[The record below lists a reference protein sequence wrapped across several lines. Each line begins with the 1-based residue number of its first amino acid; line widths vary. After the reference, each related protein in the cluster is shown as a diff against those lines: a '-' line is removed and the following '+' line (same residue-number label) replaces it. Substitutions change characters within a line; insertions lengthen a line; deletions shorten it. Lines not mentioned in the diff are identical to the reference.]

1 MGQLFKELNLTHG
14 GNRES
19 FFIIVHLDHFK
30 RIKFVWIGLILR
42 LNVLEFLTVYTGLE
56 DFAECTLTDTR
67 LIGENL
73 GCPKL

>member
-1 MGQLFKELNLTHG
+1 MGQLFKKLNLTHG
-14 GNRES
+14 SNRES

-73 GCPKL
+73 GCQKL